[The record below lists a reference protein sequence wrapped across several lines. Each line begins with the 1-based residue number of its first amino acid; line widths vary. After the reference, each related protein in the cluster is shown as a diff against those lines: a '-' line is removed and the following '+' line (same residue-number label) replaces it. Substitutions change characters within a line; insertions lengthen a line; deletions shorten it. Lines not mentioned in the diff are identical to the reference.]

1 MESLQEALDKIEI
14 KDRAIKIGM
23 RNLFR
28 GITSWRHQI
37 KRRIQ
42 ETGTQNQLE
51 RKLSHAAKVQSSVD
65 LYFWILISLVEL
77 FENFPQLNGYI

>member
-1 MESLQEALDKIEI
+1 MESLQDTLDKIEI
-14 KDRAIKIGM
+14 KDRAIKIVM

-28 GITSWRHQI
+28 GIRSRRHQI

-42 ETGTQNQLE
+42 ETGAQIQLE
-51 RKLSHAAKVQSSVD
+51 LNLSHAAKVQSRGD
-65 LYFWILISLVEL
+65 LYFWLLISSVEL